1 MKKTLLFLFGVAAW
15 LILVNL
21 FVATGSDFQEFLSIN
36 ENTENEKTA
45 NEKAQCKE
53 CRAKYRDEKLARAYS
68 SNPDSSSL
76 GSLLDSKGL
85 LESCQG

>member
-1 MKKTLLFLFGVAAW
+1 MLFLFGVAAW

-45 NEKAQCKE
+45 
-53 CRAKYRDEKLARAYS
+53 DEKLSVRNAVL
-68 SNPDSSSL
+68 NI
-76 GSLLDSKGL
+76 GMKN
-85 LESCQG
+85 